1 MCLEKLGRVLNVTP
15 SNNIIIRSN
24 KIPKIGADVVDEK
37 LKVIGRT
44 FDIIGPISSPYIVVK
59 PLIKETKKIV
69 GEKVYLHFS
78 RNKRRKKY

>member
-78 RNKRRKKY
+78 RNKRRRRY

>member
-15 SNNIIIRSN
+15 SNNIIIKST
-24 KIPKIGADVVDEK
+24 KIPKIGIDVVDEK

-59 PLIKETKKIV
+59 PVIKEPKKIV